1 MIRKSYKFTLA
12 QEIEARDIRTW
23 LFLAIKA
30 AESIHGETSLKLGF
44 SFCLNAKR
52 RVCFVDAGTEI
63 GSVIAKVFAGFLS
76 VVYGDSSFVV
86 QVTDE
91 AMRSCSNRDC
101 PMRAV
106 SL

>member
-12 QEIEARDIRTW
+12 QEIEGRDIRTW

-44 SFCLNAKR
+44 SFCLNPKR

-76 VVYGDSSFVV
+76 VAYGDSSFMVE
-86 QVTDE
+86 VTDAE
-91 AMRSCSNRDC
+91 PKSCSSRVC
-101 PMRAV
+101 PMMAA